1 MLHNFLELFWK
12 AFVHPM
18 PRNSVRF
25 AYFEVPYFWDFLMSP
40 PIAKLKFLKMAF
52 KRVCSHLVTVDSNFE
67 WFWCKWYFVLSKALK
82 AYMSD
87 LWKIIS
93 FEFLKF
99 LWTFGADQFWCV
111 IRVFTKHCDFLK
123 REFALI
129 FRSFQ
134 TFKKSAFF
142 RSQKSLVLFTFCLP
156 VYLWGSPFL

>member
-1 MLHNFLELFWK
+1 
-12 AFVHPM
+12 
-18 PRNSVRF
+18 
-25 AYFEVPYFWDFLMSP
+25 
-40 PIAKLKFLKMAF
+40 MAF
-52 KRVCSHLVTVDSNFE
+52 KRVYLHLVTVDSNFE

-99 LWTFGADQFWCV
+99 LWTLGADQFWCV
-111 IRVFTKHCDFLK
+111 IRVFTKHWDFKK

-134 TFKKSAFF
+134 TFKNLSFF
-142 RSQKSLVLFTFCLP
+142 LRKQKSLVFFTYCLP
-156 VYLWGSPFL
+156 VYLWGSTSLKESQIFGYNFYKHGHWRIFHSFFYNAKTT